1 MQILADPDAEVRL
14 DGPVPSLLLGAP
26 LGSQSPVSRR
36 YSPAAPSLEREPAL
50 VTGQFK
56 RGSWKGEGLLPLE
69 LLLFLS
75 FPRLFWFPS
84 LGLPQL

>member
-1 MQILADPDAEVRL
+1 MAGSLRSCLVPRRGAGLQALLPRSAQSGDKASLSNR
-14 DGPVPSLLLGAP
+14 PV
-26 LGSQSPVSRR
+26 
-36 YSPAAPSLEREPAL
+36 
-50 VTGQFK
+50 K

-75 FPRLFWFPS
+75 FPWLFWFPS

>member
-1 MQILADPDAEVRL
+1 MAGSLRSCLVPRWGANLQALLPRSAQSGERSSLSNP
-14 DGPVPSLLLGAP
+14 PV
-26 LGSQSPVSRR
+26 
-36 YSPAAPSLEREPAL
+36 
-50 VTGQFK
+50 K